1 MGSHLDR
8 VPSSGIIRIRDM
20 MFTVKDPFRLD
31 QGDVS
36 FDAPDTVKQAMIR
49 ALAENRTHYVQTAG
63 IPALRERLADKLRR
77 INGVPV
83 RGPED
88 VLVSNGGIHAIYAVC
103 HALLEPGDEVV
114 IPDPLWPPAISIILS
129 AHGVPVGCPLHE
141 SMGWRW
147 DLDELRSTI
156 TPRTR
161 ALYVNSPNNPTGG
174 LLTRDDL
181 EGFARL
187 AAERGLWIISD
198 EAYEDVIYEGPAHV
212 SCASFDGLY
221 ERTIPVYTFSKTYA
235 MTGLRLGYLATC
247 DSTLRDRIL
256 KVLTF
261 TSSNV
266 SSVVQYGGVGA
277 LEGTQAF
284 VDEFREELR
293 ARRDLFFGAVG
304 EASNG
309 VLSGTPPAGAFYA
322 FLRIRPDWQPRP
334 DVHPQGV
341 PSSRSWAFVEEL
353 IRLARV
359 GCVPGA
365 DFGPHGE
372 DHVRFC
378 FARER
383 AELLGALESM
393 RQLFH

>member
-1 MGSHLDR
+1 
-8 VPSSGIIRIRDM
+8 
-20 MFTVKDPFRLD
+20 
-31 QGDVS
+31 
-36 FDAPDTVKQAMIR
+36 
-49 ALAENRTHYVQTAG
+49 
-63 IPALRERLADKLRR
+63 
-77 INGVPV
+77 
-83 RGPED
+83 